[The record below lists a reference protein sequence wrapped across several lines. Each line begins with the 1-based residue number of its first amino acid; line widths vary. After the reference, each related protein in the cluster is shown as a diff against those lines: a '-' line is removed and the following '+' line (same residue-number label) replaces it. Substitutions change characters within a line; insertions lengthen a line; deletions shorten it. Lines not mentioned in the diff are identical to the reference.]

1 MSFPRGLFVVTGA
14 LALLLAPSGQ
24 ASTIGNP
31 AVVGTGVDTCNGCTF
46 LLLDPFSV
54 ADAGFSVTS
63 FSLFAAQTGNMITP
77 LIFTKSGGNYVVT
90 GVGATE
96 TITVSG
102 PQTLNFVLTDGSAL
116 VGASTYFG
124 YRDGTVSTG
133 SGTAPGNDT
142 IAFSAAGSR
151 ALIQY
156 FGSASYGTSPNIFVG
171 ESFNPGGTTVAG
183 GPEPGGLA
191 YSSSQLPRIYSLN
204 ATDSA
209 VPEPGTI
216 ALMLGGGI
224 AIWAGRRKRA

>member
-1 MSFPRGLFVVTGA
+1 MRTRLK
-14 LALLLAPSGQ
+14 ALLVFAAFAGCSASQ
-24 ASTIGNP
+24 AQQAKTVTPTSDLYT
-31 AVVGTGVDTCNGCTF
+31 
-46 LLLDPFSV
+46 LSLV
-54 ADAGFSVTS
+54 AFVERGS
-63 FSLFAAQTGNMITP
+63 AQTGNMITP

-102 PQTLNFVLTDGSAL
+102 PQTFNFVLTDGSAL

-142 IAFSAAGSR
+142 IAFSAAGSG